1 MIYRPVKTES
11 EIPVEIK
18 GGTCDPYQFGHAA
31 SINGEYLII
40 NSTKKFK
47 RQRVISSVSNIL
59 CIDVSTSM

>member
-1 MIYRPVKTES
+1 MIYGPVKTES

-18 GGTCDPYQFGHAA
+18 GRTCDRYQFGYAA

-40 NSTKKFK
+40 NPTKKFK